1 MKKKALL
8 VALLSWAVLNVF
20 DPIAAGNDALRK
32 ALTFH
37 ASFDRVVDADF
48 AAGSKQLYTATS
60 YKKREDAKPGLHHP
74 DVHLAAGAG
83 RFGGALRFAKKN
95 TKAVYYSAE
104 KNVAYQPSDWNGT
117 VSFWLSLD
125 PETDLEPGYC
135 DPIQVTDEDYND
147 AALWVDFT
155 KDDKPRHFRLGVFGD
170 LKTWNPQNLPPDKNP
185 DFLRRLVVVQKTPF
199 ARGRWTHVVV
209 THKALGGSQGGVAK
223 LYLNGALQGATPVIS
238 EPFGWNL
245 DRAAIRLGVNYVGL
259 FDDLAVFNRELSAQE
274 VKALHQL
281 KDGVKSLKP

>member
-1 MKKKALL
+1 MKKFL
-8 VALLSWAVLNVF
+8 AVGFVVSLTLIAI
-20 DPIAAGNDALRK
+20 DPTTEANEALRK

-37 ASFDRVVDADF
+37 ASFDQVVDADF
-48 AAGSKQLYTATS
+48 ALGSKQLYTATS

-74 DVHLAAGAG
+74 DAQLVPGAG
-83 RFGGALRFAKKN
+83 RFGGALKFAKKN
-95 TKAVYYSAE
+95 TKAVYYSAT
-104 KNVAYQPSDWNGT
+104 KNVAYQPRDWNGT

-135 DPIQVTDEDYND
+135 DPLQVTDEDYND

-170 LKTWNPQNLPPDKNP
+170 LKTWNPKDLPPDKNP
-185 DFLRRLVVVQKTPF
+185 DFMGRLVVVKKTPF
-199 ARGRWTHVVV
+199 ARGRWTHVVI
-209 THKALGGSQGGVAK
+209 THQGLGGAKGGVAK
-223 LYLNGALQGATPVIS
+223 LYLDGVLQDKTPVIS
-238 EPFGWNL
+238 EPFGWDL

-259 FDDLAVFNRELSAQE
+259 FDDLSVFNRELSEPE

>member
-1 MKKKALL
+1 MRKVLMI
-8 VALLSWAVLNVF
+8 WAVFCVTLITFGPMAVANS
-20 DPIAAGNDALRK
+20 DLGK

-37 ASFDRVVDADF
+37 ASFDQGVDADY
-48 AAGSKQLYTATS
+48 ARGSKLLHTASS

-74 DVHLAAGAG
+74 DVSLVPGAG
-83 RFGGALRFAKKN
+83 RFGGALKFAKKN
-95 TKAVYYSAE
+95 TRAVYYPAA
-104 KNVAYQPSDWNGT
+104 KNVNYQPRDWNGT

-155 KDDKPRHFRLGVFGD
+155 RDDKPRHFRLGVFGD
-170 LKTWNPQNLPPDKNP
+170 LKSWNPKDLPPDKNP
-185 DFLRRLVVVQKTPF
+185 DFLGRLVVVKKTPF

-209 THKALGGSQGGVAK
+209 THQGLSGTKGGVAK
-223 LYLNGALQGATPVIS
+223 LYLDGVLQGKTPVIS
-238 EPFGWNL
+238 EPFGWDL

-259 FDDLAVFNRELSAQE
+259 FDDLSVFNRELSEQE
-274 VKALHQL
+274 VKTLHQL